1 MRQNHSFTRK
11 ANQTKP
17 SQTNPQSEAKT
28 TPITNDGNNNNS
40 NIKYNK
46 HNNNRIIIRTK
57 KRLNK
62 KHGGLERL

>member
-11 ANQTKP
+11 AN
-17 SQTNPQSEAKT
+17 QTNPQSEAKT

-46 HNNNRIIIRTK
+46 HNNNRIIIRIK
-57 KRLNK
+57 KKDWTK